1 MSRPYTILKNSLCL
15 CAVVYLLGSCTPAPV
30 KTVHKAYQVEIIQ
43 MKFHPA
49 ELTLQKGD
57 TVVWI
62 NRDIVPHDATEEKGR
77 LWTSGPLAPGNSWS
91 LVVTQSAD
99 YYCSIH
105 VVMKGKLVAQ

>member
-77 LWTSGPLAPGNSWS
+77 PLDFRTTNS
-91 LVVTQSAD
+91 
-99 YYCSIH
+99 
-105 VVMKGKLVAQ
+105 GKLLEFSGYPKVLTTIAAFMWS